1 MRDPHVE
8 SLRYRLELN
17 EACGRLENPPPLEH
31 ETDAYRMRLGNGVLT
46 VEMKEHHAS
55 VESARRRVENDLRA
69 WELDSA
75 LERDQA
81 WLKFLHD
88 GTGTKIVDRE
98 VPEPGQTEAVGNIVL
113 SDMAV
118 AGVAKAESPVFKEYP
133 KPPAMFE
140 PSIEVE
146 VMIQRYG
153 RAVFDD
159 SQMLSFGYA
168 CLSWLEGSTGL
179 TGRQGAR
186 NESVCRYRIERNVL
200 DTLGDFV
207 SERGGLQEARK
218 LDANATLRPLT
229 PDENT
234 WVRAAL
240 KVLIRRKAACD
251 RNRIAAA
258 SLPIITM
265 ADLPNL

>member
-1 MRDPHVE
+1 MRDPHVQ
-8 SLRYRLELN
+8 SLRYRLEVN

-31 ETDAYRMRLGNGVLT
+31 KTDAYRMWLENGVLT
-46 VEMKEHHAS
+46 VELKEHHAN

-69 WELDSA
+69 WELDAA
-75 LERDQA
+75 LERDQV
-81 WLKFLHD
+81 WLKFVHD
-88 GTGTKIVDRE
+88 GTGTRIVDRE
-98 VPEPGQTEAVGNIVL
+98 TSEPGHTGAVGNIVL
-113 SDMAV
+113 GDIAV
-118 AGVAKAESPVFKEYP
+118 AGVAKAEPPVFKEYP
-133 KPPAMFE
+133 KPPAVFE
-140 PSIEVE
+140 ASIEVE
-146 VMIQRYG
+146 VMVQRYG

-186 NESVCRYRIERNVL
+186 NESVRRYRIERNVL
-200 DTLGDFV
+200 DALGDFV

-240 KVLIRRKAACD
+240 KVLIRRKAAYD
-251 RNRIAAA
+251 HDPVAAV

-265 ADLPNL
+265 ADLPKL